1 MPDTVSVLRRYR
13 ETRRRDERTAQR
25 YADLAGRVL
34 RRARHLAVERGV
46 SLSRLL
52 AEELEE
58 LVVKDEQ
65 YEAAQKRALARMR
78 KGFDLGFKDRRIPWS
93 RDELHE
99 R

>member
-1 MPDTVSVLRRYR
+1 VTRSTKTASAPATKELRNV
-13 ETRRRDERTAQR
+13 TLT
-25 YADLAGRVL
+25 LPAGVL

-78 KGFDLGFKDRRIPWS
+78 KGFDLGLKGRIPWS

>member
-1 MPDTVSVLRRYR
+1 MAQSSKTASAPATKELRNV
-13 ETRRRDERTAQR
+13 TLTLP
-25 YADLAGRVL
+25 ADIL

>member
-1 MPDTVSVLRRYR
+1 MAQSSKTASAPATKELRNV
-13 ETRRRDERTAQR
+13 TLTLP
-25 YADLAGRVL
+25 ADIL
-34 RRARHLAVERGV
+34 RRARHLAVERGL

-52 AEELEE
+52 AEELEQ
-58 LVVKDEQ
+58 LVVKDDE

-78 KGFDLGFKDRRIPWS
+78 KGFDLGFKDQRIPWS